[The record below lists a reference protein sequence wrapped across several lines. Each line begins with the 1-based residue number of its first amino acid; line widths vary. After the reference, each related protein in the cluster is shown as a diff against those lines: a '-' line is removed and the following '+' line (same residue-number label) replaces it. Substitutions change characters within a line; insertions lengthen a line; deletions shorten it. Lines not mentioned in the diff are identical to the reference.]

1 MSEVK
6 LVIPRQP
13 YGNLQRPGAG
23 RVGDVRL
30 SPEGMAALERLT
42 TCSRGAVLDLA
53 VQVLDAVV
61 SGHFERLD
69 AVTVSLIA
77 ATGNSDSCP
86 PIANNLQRLS
96 WRLERDTTFRLA
108 LSKNQP

>member
-61 SGHFERLD
+61 SGDAERLD
-69 AVTVSLIA
+69 SVAGNLVDVAGRCPVMTTSLK
-77 ATGNSDSCP
+77 
-86 PIANNLQRLS
+86 RLA
-96 WRLERDTTFRLA
+96 WRLNDQFL
-108 LSKNQP
+108 KWP

>member
-6 LVIPRQP
+6 LIIPRQP

-23 RVGDVRL
+23 RVNTEL

-53 VQVLDAVV
+53 VQLLDAIVTGD
-61 SGHFERLD
+61 SESLDSMADRLLVITD
-69 AVTVSLIA
+69 DDCRGKST
-77 ATGNSDSCP
+77 ATGLS
-86 PIANNLQRLS
+86 RLA
-96 WRLERDTTFRLA
+96 WRLVRDSEL
-108 LSKNQP
+108 LGVLKP

>member
-1 MSEVK
+1 MEVK
-6 LVIPRQP
+6 LIIPRQP

-23 RVGDVRL
+23 RIGDVRL

-61 SGHFERLD
+61 GGDADQLD
-69 AVTVSLIA
+69 AVTVSLVDA
-77 ATGNSDSCP
+77 VARAVVYPLFGLP
-86 PIANNLQRLS
+86 
-96 WRLERDTTFRLA
+96 
-108 LSKNQP
+108 

>member
-53 VQVLDAVV
+53 VQVLDAVAN
-61 SGHFERLD
+61 GDADRLD
-69 AVTVSLIA
+69 MVTISLAIA
-77 ATGNSDSCP
+77 TVDGDDCP
-86 PIANNLQRLS
+86 SIASNLGRLA
-96 WRLERDTTFRLA
+96 WRLARDKVKPPDE
-108 LSKNQP
+108 SQP